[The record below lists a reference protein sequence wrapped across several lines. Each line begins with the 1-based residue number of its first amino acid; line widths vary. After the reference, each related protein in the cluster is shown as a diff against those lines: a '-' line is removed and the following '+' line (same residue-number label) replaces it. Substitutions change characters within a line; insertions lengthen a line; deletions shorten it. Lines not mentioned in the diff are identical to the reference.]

1 MSDKPGL
8 IHIAQRRII
17 MLLLCQALLL
27 CFFTATAEGDSL
39 FLIRDA
45 EVEDTLTDM
54 ARNIFKAA
62 KLDPETARVYVIRSS
77 SINAFTIG
85 NGHIFVHSGLLLKFS
100 NPLHIMAILCH
111 ETAHIAAGHV
121 SRLMAAFQT
130 RNTNFIA
137 AAIAGILGSAITGSA
152 DAMAILLGYAIS
164 DERFFLKYSR
174 GEEFAADALAARYLM
189 ELGYS
194 PSALTEVFYE
204 FDRLDILSG
213 GINLPIY
220 VKSHPKAVDRISAIG
235 KFISDERKAAAKDM
249 VERYRRVVLKLKS
262 YLKSVNFIA
271 PPPDDYY
278 SRAIYLH
285 RIGKTTEAINLIKK
299 LVKNNPNDVY
309 YQETL
314 AQLMYESGRL
324 EESIEIYKAICNAKI
339 NILTKIDYANVL
351 SEHGKDIDTAISI
364 LESAKHI
371 DYPNEA
377 IFRLLAKCYGKKKR
391 KGLSM
396 LMLAREQ
403 ALRGNYARSFDLL
416 EGCLKILDPKTEQQ
430 YIKQANELKKILER
444 DHRWSI

>member
-1 MSDKPGL
+1 
-8 IHIAQRRII
+8 
-17 MLLLCQALLL
+17 
-27 CFFTATAEGDSL
+27 
-39 FLIRDA
+39 
-45 EVEDTLTDM
+45 
-54 ARNIFKAA
+54 
-62 KLDPETARVYVIRSS
+62 
-77 SINAFTIG
+77 
-85 NGHIFVHSGLLLKFS
+85 
-100 NPLHIMAILCH
+100 
-111 ETAHIAAGHV
+111 
-121 SRLMAAFQT
+121 MAAFQT
-130 RNTNFIA
+130 RNTNFMA

-220 VKSHPKAVDRISAIG
+220 VKSHPKAADRISAIG
-235 KFISDERKAAAKDM
+235 KFLSGEKKTAAKDV
-249 VERYRRVVLKLKS
+249 VERYKRVVVKLKS
-262 YLKSVNFIA
+262 YLKPVNLTGS
-271 PPPDDYY
+271 PPDDSY

-285 RIGKTTEAINLIKK
+285 RIGKTAEAINIMQK
-299 LVKNNPNDVY
+299 LVKDNPNDVY

-314 AQLMYESGRL
+314 AQLMYEAGRL
-324 EESIEIYKAICNAKI
+324 EESIKIYKLLCCSEKI
-339 NILTKIDYANVL
+339 NILTKIDYASAL
-351 SEHGKDIDTAISI
+351 IEYGKDMDAAASI

-371 DYPNEA
+371 DYPNET
-377 IFRLLAKCYGKKKR
+377 IFRLLAKYYGKKGR

-403 ALRGNYARSFDLL
+403 ALLGNYVRSFDLL

-444 DHRWSI
+444 DHRLSIY